1 MLRRATLVF
10 CLVFGAC
17 SVTCPLNAL
26 AQHAE
31 KVYRIGLL
39 GQGMNEPF
47 VVERLSKGLREL
59 SRADEAPAKFA
70 VRWAEDKWE
79 RLPKLAAELVAL
91 KVDLIVVHGDKPAVD
106 AAMGATRQIPILF
119 LWIGDPVAQGLV
131 RSLSHPGGNVTG
143 LSFLGPE
150 IEIKRLELLKQAV
163 PTITRVAV
171 ITNRATPDGAE
182 PLRLMQAASK
192 SLGLELLVFDV
203 QGASDLPKTLEQVE
217 RAQIH
222 GMFVQEDFVLD
233 TLVDAK
239 DSPITA
245 FALKHRLPLAAP
257 GMVDG
262 VLISYAFD
270 WHTHFRQAAILID
283 KLRKGA
289 KPGDLPIEQP
299 TKFHIVVNLNTA
311 KALMVTIPQSVL
323 LRADKVIQ

>member
-1 MLRRATLVF
+1 MIDRRTF
-10 CLVFGAC
+10 IG
-17 SVTCPLNAL
+17 SVVGGFFVVPLAAE
-26 AQHAE
+26 AQQAG

-59 SRADEAPAKFA
+59 GRANEAPAKFEE
-70 VRWAEDKWE
+70 RWADDQWD

-91 KVDLIVVHGDKPAVD
+91 KVDLIVVHGDRPAVN
-106 AAMGATRQIPILF
+106 AAMGATRQIPIVF
-119 LWIGDPVAQGLV
+119 LWIGDPVGQGLV

-150 IEIKRLELLKQAV
+150 IGLKRLELLKQAV

-171 ITNRATPDGAE
+171 ITNHATPDLVE

-192 SLGLELLVFDV
+192 SLGLQLIVFDV
-203 QGASDLPKTLEQVE
+203 RSASDLAKTLEQVE
-217 RAQIH
+217 RAHVH
-222 GMFVQEDFVLD
+222 GMVVQEDFVLD
-233 TLVDAK
+233 TLVETK
-239 DSPITA
+239 DSPLLA

-257 GMVDG
+257 AMAHG
-262 VLISYAFD
+262 VLIAYAFD
-270 WHTHFRQAAILID
+270 WDRHLQQAAILID

-299 TKFHIVVNLNTA
+299 TKFILVTNLKTA
-311 KALMVTIPQSVL
+311 KALSVTIPQSLL
-323 LRADKVIQ
+323 LRTDKVIR